1 MSWELAEKLK
11 ARFPEIELFPRPGHQ
26 PGTGYGE
33 PGTGAPPGGEGAAAA
48 PPAGEGQTSPAV
60 PAKRPAHEAPPA
72 YLVPGAVVPK
82 DELLEISRIVA
93 TDPEFGLSYLSFVT
107 AVDRPEAGEFE
118 VVYHCYSHQSR
129 EELAL
134 KVRVPRD
141 GASVPSVT
149 SIWDGANWHERETY
163 DLFGIIFE
171 GHPNLRRIMMTDDW
185 IGHPLRKDY
194 VYKDPAWLV
203 EVAKRRKD
211 ETEGL
216 GLGERA

>member
-11 ARFPEIELFPRPGHQ
+11 ARFPEIELFPRPEEHEKTGSGVRG
-26 PGTGYGE
+26 PGSGE
-33 PGTGAPPGGEGAAAA
+33 PKPVSESVPAQGTPAA
-48 PPAGEGQTSPAV
+48 PAPR
-60 PAKRPAHEAPPA
+60 RPAHEAPPS
-72 YLVPGAVVPK
+72 YLIPGAVVPREK
-82 DELLEISRIVA
+82 LLEIAHVVA
-93 TDPEFGLSYLSFVT
+93 TEADFELAYLSFVS

-118 VVYHCYSHQSR
+118 VVYHCYSHPSL
-129 EELAL
+129 EELML
-134 KVRVPRD
+134 KVRIPRD
-141 GASVPSVT
+141 KPTVPSVT

-194 VYKDPAWLV
+194 VYQDPAWLV
-203 EVAKRRKD
+203 EVAKRRK
-211 ETEGL
+211 EEIEGL

>member
-11 ARFPEIELFPRPGHQ
+11 ARFPEIELFPRPH
-26 PGTGYGE
+26 E
-33 PGTGAPPGGEGAAAA
+33 PGTGSGERGTGEQAERTTREAPQAV
-48 PPAGEGQTSPAV
+48 GQTTAVPA
-60 PAKRPAHEAPPA
+60 PAKRPAHEAPPS
-72 YLVPGAVVPK
+72 YLIPGGVVPRDK
-82 DELLEISRIVA
+82 LLEIARVVA
-93 TDPEFGLSYLSFVT
+93 TDAEFELPYLSFVT

-118 VVYHCYSHQSR
+118 VVYHCYSHQAR

-134 KVRVPRD
+134 KVRVPREQPT
-141 GASVPSVT
+141 VPSVT
-149 SIWDGANWHERETY
+149 SIWDGANWHEREAY

-194 VYKDPAWLV
+194 VYQDPAWLV

-211 ETEGL
+211 EIEGL
-216 GLGERA
+216 GLGERV